1 MTSTATVFY
10 ENYLTLVSQSTE
22 LPVIYKQD
30 LTNSSIN
37 VVSTLDKNECLID
50 DFYHMVYFT
59 DNVVTTSFYFE
70 KTLGFQPVYTSGLD
84 TGNKYFCSK
93 VLKSG
98 SVIIEILS
106 PLQYQTLEK
115 ADLDISALKYEQ
127 MVAILAKDFMT
138 KHGNGIGIISFQS
151 DWVKTRKILNK
162 IKNNTYLKKVLDVFQ
177 FDEKNP
183 WSSFFIK
190 INKTGISQLILSD
203 FESHFTQK
211 SIYKAEVGEKT
222 INTAL
227 SFERVD
233 HTVLNVL
240 AGHLNDISEI
250 IKELYQFV
258 DFWKP
263 ESIIKTKK
271 TGLNTKVLAS
281 KKIVESNDDYKVD
294 KYVKFPINEPLVVD
308 KKHLGQIEEYLLF
321 NNGPGIQHIAILCS
335 NIVDTIEFLDSQGF
349 IEFLK
354 ISPTEFEPYYKKVH
368 DSLMKSRKNYE
379 DINLQ
384 KFVTYLLNKFDKIKQ
399 LNILVDMNTNNEI
412 LLQIFTKSIS
422 GRPCLFFEFI
432 QRFRNE
438 GFGEGNFNSL
448 FKSLEEDQMKRD
460 TL

>member
-1 MTSTATVFY
+1 MTSTTNIFY
-10 ENYLTLVSQSTE
+10 ENFLTLISQSTK
-22 LPVIYKQD
+22 LPTIYKQD
-30 LTNSSIN
+30 LINSSVN

-70 KTLGFQPVYTSGLD
+70 KALGFQPIYTSGLD

-98 SVIIEILS
+98 SVIIEILC
-106 PLQYQTLEK
+106 PLQYQSLEK
-115 ADLDISALKYEQ
+115 ENFNISSLKYQ
-127 MVAILAKDFMT
+127 QILAILAKDFMT
-138 KHGNGIGIISFQS
+138 KHGNGIGVISFQS

-162 IKNNTYLKKVLDVFQ
+162 IKNNTYLKGVLDVFH
-177 FDEKNP
+177 FEEKKS
-183 WSSFFIK
+183 WSSYFIK
-190 INKTGISQLILSD
+190 ISKTCISELILSD
-203 FESHFTQK
+203 FESHFTEK
-211 SIYKAEVGEKT
+211 SIYKAEVSKEN

-240 AGHLNDISEI
+240 EGHLNDVSAI
-250 IKELYQFV
+250 IKDLYQLV

-263 ESIIKTKK
+263 ESVIKTKK

-281 KKIVESNDDYKVD
+281 KKMVKDNNDYKFD
-294 KYVKFPINEPLVVD
+294 RCVKFPINEPLIVD
-308 KKHLGQIEEYLLF
+308 KNHFGQIEEYLLF
-321 NNGPGIQHIAILCS
+321 NNGPGIQHIAISCS
-335 NIVDTIEFLDSQGF
+335 NIIDTIEFLDSQGY

-354 ISPTEFEPYYKKVH
+354 ISPTEFESYYKKIH
-368 DSLMKSRKNYE
+368 DSLMQSRQKYE
-379 DINLQ
+379 DVNLQ
-384 KFVTYLLNKFDKIKQ
+384 KFVTYLLNNFEKIKL
-399 LNILVDMNTNNEI
+399 LNILVDINTDNEI

>member
-1 MTSTATVFY
+1 MTSTTNIFY
-10 ENYLTLVSQSTE
+10 ENFLSLISQSTK
-22 LPVIYKQD
+22 LPTIYKQD
-30 LTNSSIN
+30 LIKSSIN

-70 KTLGFQPVYTSGLD
+70 KTLGFQPIYTSGLD

-98 SVIIEILS
+98 SVIIEILC
-106 PLQYQTLEK
+106 PLQYQVLEK
-115 ADLDISALKYEQ
+115 ENFNISLLKYEQ
-127 MVAILAKDFMT
+127 ILAILAKEFMF
-138 KHGNGIGIISFQS
+138 KHGNGIGVISFQS

-162 IKNNTYLKKVLDVFQ
+162 IKNNTYLKEVVDVFH
-177 FDEKNP
+177 FDEVNP
-183 WSSFFIK
+183 WGSFLVK
-190 INKTGISQLILSD
+190 ISKTGISQLILSD
-203 FESHFTQK
+203 FESHFTEK
-211 SIYKAEVGEKT
+211 SIYKAEVSNKT

-240 AGHLNDISEI
+240 EGHLNDVSTIM
-250 IKELYQFV
+250 KELYQLV

-263 ESIIKTKK
+263 ESVIKTKK

-281 KKIVESNDDYKVD
+281 KKMVKNNNDYKVD
-294 KYVKFPINEPLVVD
+294 RCVKFPINEPLIVD
-308 KKHLGQIEEYLLF
+308 KSHFGQIEEYLLF

-335 NIVDTIEFLDSQGF
+335 NIIDTIEFLNFQGH

-354 ISPTEFEPYYKKVH
+354 ISPTEFEPYYKRIH
-368 DSLMKSRKNYE
+368 NSLTQSREKYE
-379 DINLQ
+379 DVNLQ
-384 KFVTYLLNKFDKIKQ
+384 KFVTYLLSNFDKIKL
-399 LNILVDMNTNNEI
+399 LNILVDINTDNEI

-432 QRFRNE
+432 QRFRNK
-438 GFGEGNFNSL
+438 GFGEGNFTSL